1 MSIISNV
8 REIQH
13 VSSLLRSGVVG
24 FLACFL
30 KLLAYSQSLPPERI
44 HYNAL

>member
-13 VSSLLRSGVVG
+13 VSSLRSGVVG

-44 HYNAL
+44 HFNAL